1 LRDATAESV
10 GALTLADVTSYY
22 RKVFRPDLTS
32 IVVVGNISP
41 EQARATIE
49 KYFGAWTASGARPE
63 TDLPAA
69 PVNKASTVAVADVSR
84 AQDIV
89 ILAQNLALARSDP
102 DYYPLEVGNAVL
114 GGGFYS
120 TRLSIELRKKSG
132 LVYSANSILQA
143 GRTRGAY
150 YIEYACDPM
159 NVGKASNIVVQE
171 LRNIQTM
178 PVSADELLRV
188 KALLLRRIPLDESSV
203 MEIAHGLLGRLELD
217 LPLDEPTI
225 AARRYAQVSPEQVLS
240 AFQRWIRP
248 TDLVRV
254 TQGPVPQ

>member
-1 LRDATAESV
+1 
-10 GALTLADVTSYY
+10 
-22 RKVFRPDLTS
+22 
-32 IVVVGNISP
+32 
-41 EQARATIE
+41 
-49 KYFGAWTASGARPE
+49 
-63 TDLPAA
+63 
-69 PVNKASTVAVADVSR
+69 
-84 AQDIV
+84 
-89 ILAQNLALARSDP
+89 
-102 DYYPLEVGNAVL
+102 VL

-178 PVSADELLRV
+178 PVSTDELLRV

-225 AARRYAQVSPEQVLS
+225 AARRYAQVSPEQVQS